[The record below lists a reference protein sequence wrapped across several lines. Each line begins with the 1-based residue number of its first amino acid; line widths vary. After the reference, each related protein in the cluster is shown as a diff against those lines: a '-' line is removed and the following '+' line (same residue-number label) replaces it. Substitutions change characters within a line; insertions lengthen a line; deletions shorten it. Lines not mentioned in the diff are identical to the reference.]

1 MLKKS
6 KNKVL
11 KSWDFVENGLYFE
24 NIEEKNQKSYFKCV
38 KTAAVEKRCR
48 LFARYR
54 LLAPTGNYY
63 QYLNIKVDA
72 LMVLYFDLKTSDYF
86 HKKATLLYFQ
96 NSWSY
101 VGWGV
106 VTGHV

>member
-1 MLKKS
+1 M
-6 KNKVL
+6 L

-38 KTAAVEKRCR
+38 KTAAVEKRYR